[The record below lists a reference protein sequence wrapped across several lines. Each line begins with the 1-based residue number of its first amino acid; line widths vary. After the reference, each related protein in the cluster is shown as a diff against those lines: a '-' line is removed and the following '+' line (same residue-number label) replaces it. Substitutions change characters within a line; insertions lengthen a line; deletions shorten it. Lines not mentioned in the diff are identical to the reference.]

1 MNTNTPTSPGI
12 QPIVLVPACSK
23 MLGHHPFQAAGKK
36 YLDAVRLAGCLPL
49 VVPAALPDEV
59 DALLDLADGVFLTG
73 SVSNTHPRHFGEAVH
88 DAREPLDE
96 ARDAWTLPL
105 VREVLRRGMP
115 LFGICRGLQEANVA
129 LGGSL
134 YQAVHEQPALM
145 DHRSRDE
152 DPVDVQ
158 YGPVHPVRVQRGGV
172 LHAVLG
178 LDEFQVNS
186 LHGQGIRRLAEGLR
200 VEAVAPDG
208 LVEAF
213 SVPQSTGFSLC
224 VQWHPEWRAA
234 DNPVS
239 RQLLTAFGRACQ
251 AWRGA
256 RNRHED
262 DDLAPET

>member
-1 MNTNTPTSPGI
+1 
-12 QPIVLVPACSK
+12 
-23 MLGHHPFQAAGKK
+23 MLGQHPFQAVGQK

-49 VVPAALPDEV
+49 VVPAARPDEV
-59 DALLDLADGVFLTG
+59 DALLALADGVFLTG
-73 SVSNTHPRHFGEAVH
+73 SVSNTHPRHFDEPVH
-88 DAREPLDE
+88 DASLPLDE

-115 LFGICRGLQEANVA
+115 LFGICRGLQETNVA

-134 YQAVHEQPALM
+134 YQAVQEQPGMM

-152 DPVDVQ
+152 DPLDVQ
-158 YGPVHPVRVQRGGV
+158 YGPVHVVQPQAGG
-172 LHAVLG
+172 LLEALLG
-178 LDEFQVNS
+178 PGELWVNS

-213 SVPQSTGFSLC
+213 SVPRSSGFSLC
-224 VQWHPEWRAA
+224 VQWHPEWQAA
-234 DNPVS
+234 DNPAS
-239 RQLLTAFGRACQ
+239 RKLLTAFGQACQ
-251 AWRGA
+251 AWRAA